1 MNATEALVVGAG
13 PTGLT
18 AAIELKRFGV
28 PVRIID
34 KARQPAQYSQ
44 ALVVQARTLEQFE
57 RYGIAEQA
65 VARGRKL
72 LHASMINEGKT
83 IVNFAFDRIA
93 SRYPF
98 LLFLPQSETEKLLTE
113 QLRSLGGTIERG
125 VELAEVAR
133 KGDTVIASLIHE
145 DGRSEE
151 VTPRWL
157 IGCDGAHSRIRGN
170 LHVPFSGRSVALH
183 FYLGDLE
190 LEGPDSLGDEVR
202 VYLHR
207 GDIVFIGR
215 LSDKISRVIV
225 AAHDTGDVQEA
236 IEQKRQATIADF
248 QEAIDRA
255 GIRLKVLSADWM
267 TPFSVNDR
275 QAENMQIGN
284 VFFGGRR
291 VAYPLSGRRSGHEH
305 GNTGCRQFGLE
316 DSGGP

>member
-34 KARQPAQYSQ
+34 KAQQPAQYSQ

-72 LHASMINEGKT
+72 LHASMIDGGKT

-98 LLFLPQSETEKLLTE
+98 VLFLPQSETEKLLTE

-125 VELAEVAR
+125 VELAEVVR
-133 KGDTVIASLIHE
+133 KGDTVTASLNHE
-145 DGRSEE
+145 DGRTEE

-157 IGCDGAHSRIRGN
+157 LGCDGAHSRIRGN
-170 LHVPFSGRSVALH
+170 LRIPFSGRSVALH

-215 LSDKISRVIV
+215 LTDKISRVIV

-267 TPFSVNDR
+267 TPLAS
-275 QAENMQIGN
+275 MT
-284 VFFGGRR
+284 GR
-291 VAYPLSGRRSGHEH
+291 LKTCRSGMCFWQA
-305 GNTGCRQFGLE
+305 TRRISTLR
-316 DSGGP
+316 SAVRA